1 MDGLAALLLFES
13 WILFSGKTLRPF
25 WSLGGSTA
33 LTTAT
38 AAAAAAAAAVAV
50 ADAIISC
57 DQMVPHLFSGFT
69 IFLINF

>member
-38 AAAAAAAAAVAV
+38 AAAAAAVAF